1 MKRSSEDALDA
12 SADHLTCAERWKK
25 IMGRRERDEGRL
37 DSGVTDE
44 DLFEIQ
50 FSRNSSDGDSEGDHD
65 DSDTNEESAERLHEP
80 RGETKV
86 MNTATWAQLVS
97 GVGDDAS
104 STVTRETTTVS
115 DGKRP
120 SVDSSASYI
129 ATSENESTTTD
140 PEGIHASLKM
150 LDTVAIVR
158 LEPGVKTTPAEEAVV
173 TLDEGYISV
182 AHVLTTEKKNEI
194 LDDTGRDY
202 AKPPRDYRGFVMSFG
217 GSAKAEQYGGYSGC
231 SWILWSLPEWKI
243 VIAANACLPSTT
255 VNLAAYTGMNNGV
268 KAALAHGAED
278 LVVVGDPRLPT
289 PQSLG
294 AGQKGSLVILLNTH
308 KQLMAKLRS
317 VKCLHVVKEYN
328 AAADSLAT
336 EALEFKISRVM
347 LAEAR
352 KSELATLNRIQE
364 VIYEPR
370 EDEGTTKVEPR
381 DLEHWERDLTG
392 SDDCQL
398 EVAGKCIQDDI
409 SGGCGGFGNIA
420 DVPRSQS
427 RTRKA
432 DNTVDEPSIDCP
444 GASLGPVDDVGAPPR
459 PRFHAGRRVWPYM
472 ERGKPDLA
480 KRQNSS

>member
-50 FSRNSSDGDSEGDHD
+50 FSGNSSDGDSEGDHD

-182 AHVLTTEKKNEI
+182 AHMLTTEKK
-194 LDDTGRDY
+194 T
-202 AKPPRDYRGFVMSFG
+202 K
-217 GSAKAEQYGGYSGC
+217 
-231 SWILWSLPEWKI
+231 SWMTP
-243 VIAANACLPSTT
+243 AGTT
-255 VNLAAYTGMNNGV
+255 
-268 KAALAHGAED
+268 
-278 LVVVGDPRLPT
+278 
-289 PQSLG
+289 QSRR
-294 AGQKGSLVILLNTH
+294 ATT
-308 KQLMAKLRS
+308 
-317 VKCLHVVKEYN
+317 E
-328 AAADSLAT
+328 DSLC
-336 EALEFKISRVM
+336 L
-347 LAEAR
+347 LADQPR
-352 KSELATLNRIQE
+352 PSNMV
-364 VIYEPR
+364 VI
-370 EDEGTTKVEPR
+370 
-381 DLEHWERDLTG
+381 
-392 SDDCQL
+392 
-398 EVAGKCIQDDI
+398 VAVHGYY
-409 SGGCGGFGNIA
+409 
-420 DVPRSQS
+420 
-427 RTRKA
+427 
-432 DNTVDEPSIDCP
+432 
-444 GASLGPVDDVGAPPR
+444 GASLN
-459 PRFHAGRRVWPYM
+459 GR
-472 ERGKPDLA
+472 
-480 KRQNSS
+480 

>member
-50 FSRNSSDGDSEGDHD
+50 FSGNSSDGDSEGDHD

-173 TLDEGYISV
+173 TLDEG
-182 AHVLTTEKKNEI
+182 
-194 LDDTGRDY
+194 DY

-255 VNLAAYTGMNNGV
+255 VNLAAYTGINNGL

-278 LVVVGDPRLPT
+278 
-289 PQSLG
+289 
-294 AGQKGSLVILLNTH
+294 
-308 KQLMAKLRS
+308 
-317 VKCLHVVKEYN
+317 
-328 AAADSLAT
+328 
-336 EALEFKISRVM
+336 
-347 LAEAR
+347 
-352 KSELATLNRIQE
+352 
-364 VIYEPR
+364 
-370 EDEGTTKVEPR
+370 
-381 DLEHWERDLTG
+381 
-392 SDDCQL
+392 
-398 EVAGKCIQDDI
+398 
-409 SGGCGGFGNIA
+409 
-420 DVPRSQS
+420 
-427 RTRKA
+427 
-432 DNTVDEPSIDCP
+432 
-444 GASLGPVDDVGAPPR
+444 
-459 PRFHAGRRVWPYM
+459 
-472 ERGKPDLA
+472 
-480 KRQNSS
+480 